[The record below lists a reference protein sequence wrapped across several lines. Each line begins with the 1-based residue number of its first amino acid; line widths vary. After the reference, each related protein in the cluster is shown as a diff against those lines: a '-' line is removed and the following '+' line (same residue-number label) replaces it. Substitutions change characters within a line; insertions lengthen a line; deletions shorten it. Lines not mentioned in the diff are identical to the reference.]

1 MLSRKM
7 IAFCFISMLSLLSLS
22 AMAQTTTTFPPVTPS
37 LSTPA
42 NGASFISPDATIGWN
57 NNGTATVYTL
67 QVSTDAGFT
76 TTGMVVNQ
84 AVNRDTVNNTTS
96 VQVSLA
102 SGTQYFWHVRG
113 GNAAQQFSGYS
124 GTWTFTTSIAPPNPI
139 SPLTGTTV
147 SGIPAIFSWSSV
159 TGATK
164 YNVDISIDDMYKNII
179 FTDSTLTVNSVS
191 LYPQRNMKLYWRVR
205 AGSGANW
212 TGYSDTQAINTGT
225 WALDYI
231 QPDLQVKTSTDI
243 SYIGDRVYST
253 KGNNQLRSLSVFK
266 GRTATF
272 NLRVRND
279 SPVDQAFLIIGPGSL
294 NGWTVAY
301 YDAITAGNNITMQVS
316 GGGWQTQIL
325 KSGETKDLRVEM
337 TCPKPSVLSI
347 TVYACAVE
355 DITRRDAV
363 TITGESRLGT
373 DGADILAAPVALTPI
388 SNIITPTPVN
398 ISWSP
403 VIKAT
408 SYSLQLSTVADFA
421 TIDKSYD
428 NITATRQSVSLA
440 NSLSYYWRVRAFAGS
455 VTSDWSTP
463 AQFRTSTGI
472 TPPVPTSPANN
483 EADVSTKSTYLS
495 WVFNNAN
502 FVNYYYTGTIFTVE
516 LADDAGFT
524 QNVISATN
532 YGSSRHLVDTLKPEQ
547 SYFWHVNAQNGTG
560 ISGWSNTA
568 TFVTGKDGAD
578 ANLQLDVRTP
588 IVTEPYTD
596 VDSIT
601 ISQDVRTGKPGVYLI
616 TIRNIGNAYD
626 TFTVVGDA
634 TPDTGWKINY
644 FTPQGRNITR
654 VVASTNGF
662 VTPKL
667 PAAGS
672 YTIRLE
678 ITPSSGA
685 VDNSIQEAS
694 VSVSSFANYF
704 LSKKFTASV
713 SKIRAK

>member
-1 MLSRKM
+1 
-7 IAFCFISMLSLLSLS
+7 
-22 AMAQTTTTFPPVTPS
+22 
-37 LSTPA
+37 
-42 NGASFISPDATIGWN
+42 
-57 NNGTATVYTL
+57 
-67 QVSTDAGFT
+67 
-76 TTGMVVNQ
+76 
-84 AVNRDTVNNTTS
+84 
-96 VQVSLA
+96 
-102 SGTQYFWHVRG
+102 
-113 GNAAQQFSGYS
+113 
-124 GTWTFTTSIAPPNPI
+124 
-139 SPLTGTTV
+139 
-147 SGIPAIFSWSSV
+147 
-159 TGATK
+159 
-164 YNVDISIDDMYKNII
+164 
-179 FTDSTLTVNSVS
+179 
-191 LYPQRNMKLYWRVR
+191 
-205 AGSGANW
+205 
-212 TGYSDTQAINTGT
+212 
-225 WALDYI
+225 
-231 QPDLQVKTSTDI
+231 
-243 SYIGDRVYST
+243 
-253 KGNNQLRSLSVFK
+253 
-266 GRTATF
+266 
-272 NLRVRND
+272 
-279 SPVDQAFLIIGPGSL
+279 
-294 NGWTVAY
+294 
-301 YDAITAGNNITMQVS
+301 
-316 GGGWQTQIL
+316 
-325 KSGETKDLRVEM
+325 
-337 TCPKPSVLSI
+337 
-347 TVYACAVE
+347 VE

-388 SNIITPTPVN
+388 SNIVTPTPVN

-403 VIKAT
+403 VTKAI

-532 YGSSRHLVDTLKPEQ
+532 YGSSRYLVDTLKPEQ
-547 SYFWHVNAQNGTG
+547 SYFWHVNVQNGTG

-685 VDNSIQEAS
+685 VDNSVQE
-694 VSVSSFANYF
+694 VSVNVSSVANYF